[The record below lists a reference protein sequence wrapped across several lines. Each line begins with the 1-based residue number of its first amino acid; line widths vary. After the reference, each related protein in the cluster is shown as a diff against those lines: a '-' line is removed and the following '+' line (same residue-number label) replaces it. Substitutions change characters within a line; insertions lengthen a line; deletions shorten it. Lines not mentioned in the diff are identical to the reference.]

1 MELAGAGSVN
11 PQSLVKMQATI
22 EELSKILIFAALEPS
37 ELKQLQPHS
46 RVENYQQGEIVMQE
60 GDRLPAK
67 LYSLLEGSIRVTKTA
82 ATGKETILRTL
93 QAGEIFAAPALFGNG
108 IAPATVTAESHV
120 RVLTIERDA
129 LIEAIRQTPEI
140 ALRILSVFNQ
150 RLQRLHDTV
159 HGLVSERAIVRLA
172 EYIQY
177 FASRYGTEATPTG
190 QRLNVKL
197 SYYQIARSIGITY
210 EECVRLF
217 KSIKPVVEYSRGGK
231 ITILDSEALKAIAAG
246 SESTF

>member
-1 MELAGAGSVN
+1 MMTQTTV
-11 PQSLVKMQATI
+11 
-22 EELSKILIFAALEPS
+22 EELGSILVFAALKPS
-37 ELKQLQPHS
+37 ELEQLQPAT
-46 RVENYQQGEIVMQE
+46 RVQNYQPGEIVMQE
-60 GDRLPAK
+60 GDCLPAK
-67 LYSLLEGSIRVTKTA
+67 LYVLLKGALRVTKTA

-93 QAGEIFAAPALFGNG
+93 LSGEIFAAPALFGDG
-108 IAPATVTAESHV
+108 IAPATVTAESYSQI
-120 RVLTIERDA
+120 LTIEREA

-150 RLQRLHDTV
+150 RLQQLHDTV

-172 EYIQY
+172 QFIQY
-177 FASRYGTEATPTG
+177 FAAQYGTESSPNG

-217 KSIKPVVEYSRGGK
+217 RSIQSVVSYSRGGK
-231 ITILDSEALKAIAAG
+231 ITLLDPKALDAIASG
-246 SESTF
+246 TVQE